1 MFSQGPGPLSWNLG
15 CWKCLETSEREFRIS
30 SAVNACTTASVD
42 VVGESK
48 SLLESEIGLVTT
60 NRIIPCTAAQEV
72 EADKT
77 KRRRVPK
84 GGTVTTHALQDD
96 DSKKPVVRSKE
107 GHPSGVSNDASVC
120 SSSSSSSSSRGG
132 AVTRLSHSFIAH
144 PDDCKRPVILRGT
157 KTESK
162 VLEYPSIMPVTE
174 KCHLLPVGVHED
186 ARLGVSTDVVDEKR
200 KRGRPRK
207 KPL

>member
-84 GGTVTTHALQDD
+84 GGTVTTHALQGDD
-96 DSKKPVVRSKE
+96 LKKPLVHSRE

-120 SSSSSSSSSRGG
+120 SSSSSSSRGG
-132 AVTRLSHSFIAH
+132 AVTRLSRSFIAR
-144 PDDCKRPVILRGT
+144 PDDCKRSVILRGT